1 MEQRSAICAQTK
13 RPHNFL
19 FSCIVRKEGREKK
32 KKKKERKNLNKW
44 DIHTAIRKKR
54 KRKKETQ

>member
-1 MEQRSAICAQTK
+1 VHRRSGHTI
-13 RPHNFL
+13 
-19 FSCIVRKEGREKK
+19 SCIVRKEGREKN